1 MLDRA
6 LALANGK
13 GGVGKT
19 SVAVNL
25 AGVAA
30 LSGWR
35 VLLVDLDPQG
45 NVGDDLGYRRDGRG
59 DEGETLH
66 DAVLKRGRMPLE
78 PLRNVRP
85 GLDVVPGGD
94 YTEELAD
101 LLATRRNKA
110 AGQHAAQAELLVLGQ
125 VLESVAGDYHLM
137 VLDCPPAGGVL
148 LDAALAAAHWLV
160 IPTRGDAGSI
170 QGLVRVAKRFQEVS
184 SSVNPGLEV
193 LGVVLFDFGNS
204 HRRMVAE
211 VRESLA
217 ASLGSVAPV
226 FDAFV
231 RSAPKASGDMRNAG
245 QLAYEYEQSKAR
257 AVTGSDGPRPWE
269 PGALR
274 FGANAAGLAE
284 DYQRLTDEVLSAV
297 TARLAVGVGERG

>member
-1 MLDRA
+1 MA
-6 LALANGK
+6 VANGK
-13 GGVGKT
+13 GGCGKT

-45 NVGDDLGYRRDGRG
+45 NVGDDLGYRRHSDW
-59 DEGETLH
+59 GEALH
-66 DAVLKRGRMPLE
+66 DSVMKRGRIPLS

-94 YTEELAD
+94 FTED
-101 LLATRRNKA
+101 LATLLQSRRSKA
-110 AGQHAAQAELLVLGQ
+110 TSHEAALGELLVLGE
-125 VLESVAGDYHLM
+125 VLEAIADDYHLI
-137 VLDCPPAGGVL
+137 VVDCPPAGGVL
-148 LDAALAAAHWLV
+148 LDAALAAVRWLL
-160 IPTRGDAGSI
+160 IPTRRDAASL
-170 QGLVRVAKRFQEVS
+170 QGLVRVAKRFQEVAS
-184 SSVNPGLEV
+184 TVNPHLEV
-193 LGVVLFDFGNS
+193 LGVVLFDFGFG

-211 VRESLA
+211 VRDSLS

-226 FDAFV
+226 LESFV

-245 QLAYEYEQSKAR
+245 QLAYEYEDAKVR
-257 AVTGSDGPRPWE
+257 ATAEVKPWE
-269 PGALR
+269 RGAAR

-284 DYQRLTDEVLSAV
+284 DYKRLTDEVLQAV
-297 TARLAVGVGERG
+297 AGRLAATPGERHER